1 MFSGIDSVSNA
12 SEDDNLAVDNRPTD
26 QERLNDITIRLI
38 DLEYRLPREPTIKD
52 VPIKLLPKDAT
63 LALVISTVNKLIQQ
77 KLTRHKI

>member
-38 DLEYRLPREPTIKD
+38 DLEYRLPREPAIKD
-52 VPIKLLPKDAT
+52 GPIKLLPKDAT